1 MKLRTLLFLASL
13 LVLMLPTKA
22 AVTYQTIPLVH
33 PELVNEDES
42 WLEDGYVVDWR
53 EFQTPTGIMVSVNE
67 WNPVTG
73 QIRLDQTSGQFS
85 SNFVFYN
92 TGSYPGAITTIEITP
107 SSGKLKKEDLL
118 MTAGSFP
125 YTFEQEAEEEGNGL
139 IWQFDAKDDVREFR
153 IEAIKPEKK
162 NDQQVVVPFIT
173 VVYEGRGGRGGRYE
187 KPTVEEPND
196 SIGDPNEDPIED
208 PEKPQPIHPQPGK
221 GNFIT
226 RFFFGWLE
234 RIVEGLPESP
244 GKDKV
249 TPPAEDDKID
259 ERIVETLHSK
269 FLLDQLTEEELG
281 FIRAKYGEDMEYA
294 CRNWSKDIPK
304 IKREQSAECLEIL
317 GRMPYSDLMTFIQGI
332 IENLMMGLADGADL
346 WNSALGDNSHS
357 NYEGL
362 TDHMPLFGED
372 YEEFMKNPTDAG
384 WQEFKKKAD
393 EKVPFADVVIEY
405 DLWDYIYLNI
415 EVEGLD

>member
-1 MKLRTLLFLASL
+1 MHRKLLFLASL
-13 LVLMLPTKA
+13 LVPVLSVKA
-22 AVTYQTIPLVH
+22 AIVSEMVPLVH

-42 WLEDGYVVDWR
+42 WLDDGYVVDWR
-53 EFQTPTGIMVSVNE
+53 EFDTPTGVTISINE
-67 WNPVTG
+67 WKPKTG

-85 SNFVFYN
+85 SNFVLYN

-125 YTFEQEAEEEGNGL
+125 YTFEQEAKEVGNGL
-139 IWQFDAKDDVREFR
+139 IWYFDKKDNVREFR

-173 VVYEGRGGRGGRYE
+173 VVYEGWEGYGGRYE

-196 SIGDPNEDPIED
+196 SIGDPNEDP
-208 PEKPQPIHPQPGK
+208 EKPKPEPPQP
-221 GNFIT
+221 
-226 RFFFGWLE
+226 
-234 RIVEGLPESP
+234 VEGNTELWKWIGQLDPTKPDTRIGDNWDLTGPVPP
-244 GKDKV
+244 G
-249 TPPAEDDKID
+249 TEDVKIKK
-259 ERIVETLHSK
+259 H
-269 FLLDQLTEEELG
+269 LLDQLTEEELG
-281 FIRAKYGEDMEYA
+281 AIRAKYGEDMEYA

-317 GRMPYSDLMTFIQGI
+317 GRTPYSELMKFIQGF
-332 IENLMMGLADGADL
+332 IENIMMGLADGADL

-362 TDHMPLFGED
+362 SDHMPLLGED
-372 YEEFMKNPTDAG
+372 YEEFRKNPTDAG
-384 WQEFKKKAD
+384 WQEFSKKAD

>member
-1 MKLRTLLFLASL
+1 MHRKLLFLASL
-13 LVLMLPTKA
+13 LVLVLSVKA
-22 AVTYQTIPLVH
+22 ATVSEMIPLVH
-33 PELVNEDES
+33 SELVNEDES

-53 EFQTPTGIMVSVNE
+53 EFDTPTGVTISINE
-67 WNPVTG
+67 WNPKTG

-85 SNFVFYN
+85 SNFTIYN
-92 TGSYPGAITTIEITP
+92 TTPFSRAIMAIEITP
-107 SSGKLKKEDLL
+107 SSGRLKKEDLQ

-125 YTFEQEAEEEGNGL
+125 YTFEQDAEEEGNGL
-139 IWQFDAKDDVREFR
+139 IWYFDKKDDVREFR

-162 NDQQVVVPFIT
+162 NEQQVVVPFIT
-173 VVYEGRGGRGGRYE
+173 VVYEGQGGHGGRYVQ
-187 KPTVEEPND
+187 PTVED
-196 SIGDPNEDPIED
+196 SDDMSNDPIVEPVID

-234 RIVEGLPESP
+234 RIVEVLPEFP
-244 GKDKV
+244 GQDKV
-249 TPPAEDDKID
+249 TPPSEDGKID
-259 ERIVETLHSK
+259 ERIVETLRSK

-281 FIRAKYGEDMEYA
+281 SIRAKYGEDMEYA

-317 GRMPYSDLMTFIQGI
+317 GHTPYSDLMTFIQGF

-357 NYEGL
+357 NYEDL
-362 TDHMPLFGED
+362 PNHMPLLGED
-372 YEEFMKNPTDAG
+372 YEEFRKNPTDAG
-384 WQEFKKKAD
+384 WQEFNKKAD
-393 EKVPFADVVIEY
+393 EKIPFADVVIEY

-415 EVEGLD
+415 EVEGLN

>member
-1 MKLRTLLFLASL
+1 MHRKLLFLASL
-13 LVLMLPTKA
+13 LVPVLSVKA
-22 AVTYQTIPLVH
+22 AIVSEMVPLVH

-42 WLEDGYVVDWR
+42 WLDDGYVVDWR
-53 EFQTPTGIMVSVNE
+53 EFDTPTGVTISINE
-67 WNPVTG
+67 WKPKTG

-125 YTFEQEAEEEGNGL
+125 YTFEQEANEVGNGL
-139 IWQFDAKDDVREFR
+139 IWYFDKKDNVREFR

-173 VVYEGRGGRGGRYE
+173 VVYEGREGYGGRYE
-187 KPTVEEPND
+187 KPTVEEPKPIEPD
-196 SIGDPNEDPIED
+196 PIQPDPITPIDPKPIADPRIGGPGGGWLSELINEKYPQQPQAPEDPTQPEPPGTED
-208 PEKPQPIHPQPGK
+208 
-221 GNFIT
+221 
-226 RFFFGWLE
+226 
-234 RIVEGLPESP
+234 V
-244 GKDKV
+244 
-249 TPPAEDDKID
+249 KIKK
-259 ERIVETLHSK
+259 H
-269 FLLDQLTEEELG
+269 LLDQLTEEELG
-281 FIRAKYGEDMEYA
+281 AIRAKYGEDMEYA

-317 GRMPYSDLMTFIQGI
+317 GRMPYSELMKFIQGF
-332 IENLMMGLADGADL
+332 IENIMMGLAAGADL

-362 TDHMPLFGED
+362 TDHMPLLGED

-384 WQEFKKKAD
+384 WQEFNKKAD